1 METSTNG
8 RPKHDT
14 VMDVTEE
21 QIARVYAKAFLG
33 AIEGSGSAD
42 GIVEELSS
50 AANDVVAKFPKLEQ
64 ALQSSLVSEEQ
75 KEQLLDRIFSGKASK
90 HVLNFLKVLARH
102 GRLGILRQVA
112 RWTARLHAQR
122 SGRTD
127 VEIRV
132 ATPLT
137 DEARHEIEGLV
148 RRALK
153 TEPVLQV
160 KVDPSL
166 IAGIVIRVG
175 DRVYDGSVSS
185 QLERTR
191 KKIISQ
197 ATEQIETRPE
207 RFSVA

>member
-8 RPKHDT
+8 KSQHDT

-21 QIARVYAKAFLG
+21 QIARVYAQAFLG
-33 AIEGSGSAD
+33 AIGTGSNAD
-42 GIVEELSS
+42 SLVEEIGS
-50 AANDVVAKFPKLEQ
+50 AANDVVAKFPKLQ
-64 ALQSSLVSEEQ
+64 QTLRSSLVSEEQ
-75 KEQLLDRIFSGKASK
+75 KEQLLERIFGGKASK
-90 HVLNFLKVLARH
+90 QVLNFLKVLARH
-102 GRLGILRQVA
+102 RRLGILQQVA
-112 RWTARLHAQR
+112 RLTGKLHAER

-127 VEIRV
+127 IEIRV

-137 DEARHEIEGLV
+137 DEARQEIVGLV

-175 DRVYDGSVSS
+175 DRVYDGSVKS
-185 QLERTR
+185 QFERTR
-191 KKIISQ
+191 KKIINL